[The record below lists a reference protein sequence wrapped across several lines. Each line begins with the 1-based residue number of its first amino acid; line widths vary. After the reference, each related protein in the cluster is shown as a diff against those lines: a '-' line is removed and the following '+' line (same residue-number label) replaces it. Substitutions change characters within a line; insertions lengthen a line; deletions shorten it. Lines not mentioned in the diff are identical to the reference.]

1 MSEFDP
7 GDRFFD
13 DERWEER
20 EPEAPHIWRTL
31 GYERALWEPGRQV
44 IEWKASEE
52 YAFQSNSGYIVHG
65 GMVATVLDSAMG
77 GACWTLLNRDEAFL
91 TADLRIEFLR
101 TARPGLLRAEGRVI
115 RRARRVVFCEGE
127 LFDEDGALLATGR
140 CTQILLPSESG

>member
-13 DERWEER
+13 DARWEQR
-20 EPEAPHIWRTL
+20 EPEGPHIWRTL
-31 GYERALWEPGRQV
+31 GYERAVWEPGRQV
-44 IEWKASEE
+44 IEWKAGEE

-77 GACWTLLNRDEAFL
+77 GACWTLLNKDEAFL
-91 TADLRIEFLR
+91 TADLRVEFLR

-140 CTQILLPSESG
+140 CTQILLPSES